1 MQTTTAR
8 AYKAYVIIKQGILQH
23 GFLQQQQQQQLQQ
36 QQKQHINHPGIHKRA
51 ITIKIKMGRRCF
63 P

>member
-1 MQTTTAR
+1 MQTATTR
-8 AYKAYVIIKQGILQH
+8 AYRANVITKQGILQH

-36 QQKQHINHPGIHKRA
+36 QQKQHIIQPGIHNIATTKNTKTG
-51 ITIKIKMGRRCF
+51 IRCF